1 MSETTQAPSTDRRPS
16 RGRGITAV
24 ILFIIASLLL
34 PIGVLTFWGQQ
45 TVTDTDRYV
54 ETVAP
59 ISADPAIQDAVATVV
74 STQVTS
80 ALNLDA
86 ALSGYLPANGQVLVG
101 PLTAAL
107 DTLIDRA
114 VRAVLASPRFNQAW
128 LRINEAAQKSLM
140 ALLEGNQN
148 GPLQVNTSGQI
159 VLDTTSLYEAVRAEL
174 VSSGTAFA
182 DKLPATI
189 PAAADKQVVLLQSDQ
204 FARAQTAYALTKP
217 LATWLLFVAIALFA
231 IAIALSR
238 RRPRMVLATGIA
250 VLVSAALLKVGL
262 AAGGELVHLV
272 FSSTP
277 FAGAESVFFET
288 LTRFL
293 ANAISWLMVIGVA
306 LAVGGWLFGSS
317 RPALALRGWAS
328 KATGS
333 VTDSVALPA
342 HARRASA
349 GREEPN
355 SQPPTPRPT
364 PMISSQLMA
373 SARKRVRVSKKTDSA
388 TAKGVDE
395 STSCTTSPPTAS
407 PIFSRAAVT
416 STAMPVA
423 STMRGRRRDR
433 AIAIANRAIAK
444 NSSHVARGLVSE

>member
-74 STQVTS
+74 SSQVTS
-80 ALNLDA
+80 SLNLDA

-189 PAAADKQVVLLQSDQ
+189 PPAADKQVVLLQSDQ

-217 LATWLLFVAIALFA
+217 LATWLLFLAIALFA

-293 ANAISWLMVIGVA
+293 ANAINWLMVIGVA

-333 VTDSVALPA
+333 VTDSV
-342 HARRASA
+342 SGSVSGSTEGMA
-349 GREEPN
+349 G
-355 SQPPTPRPT
+355 S
-364 PMISSQLMA
+364 I
-373 SARKRVRVSKKTDSA
+373 
-388 TAKGVDE
+388 GG
-395 STSCTTSPPTAS
+395 
-407 PIFSRAAVT
+407 AVT
-416 STAMPVA
+416 SGSRSVGAWVA
-423 STMRGRRRDR
+423 DNTRLLI
-433 AIAIANRAIAK
+433 IAIGA
-444 NSSHVARGLVSE
+444 VAVVIVLALMLSTTQLLVVVLAALLIGGVLWLGRSRETAADDAGTTPASEPVDADSGTSA